1 MSECQSNRISVKKV
15 LLNISQNSQENF
27 CAGVSVFD
35 SVADSVFW
43 FVKKNVFL
51 YIISEH
57 LCNAASVGT
66 DSQTIYEK

>member
-1 MSECQSNRISVKKV
+1 MAYIEIDSLIETDIFTNRIC
-15 LLNISQNSQENF
+15 QN
-27 CAGVSVFD
+27 VSSFGFNK
-35 SVADSVFW
+35 VADSVFW

-57 LCNAASVGT
+57 LCNAAAVGT